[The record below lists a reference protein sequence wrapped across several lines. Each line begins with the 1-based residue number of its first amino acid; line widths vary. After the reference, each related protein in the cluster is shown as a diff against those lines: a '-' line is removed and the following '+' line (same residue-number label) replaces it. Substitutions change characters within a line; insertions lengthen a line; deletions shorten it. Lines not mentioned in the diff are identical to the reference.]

1 MDGYT
6 NGFKV
11 SVEPKIIFQFSAN
24 GKRGRIQNIRNEMAP
39 LWHMESAGAQK
50 DWQIGTNAHCASKK
64 GKIEIVKIV
73 TGCDYISH
81 TVHNNKILNWAACS
95 L

>member
-39 LWHMESAGAQK
+39 L
-50 DWQIGTNAHCASKK
+50 
-64 GKIEIVKIV
+64 
-73 TGCDYISH
+73 
-81 TVHNNKILNWAACS
+81 
-95 L
+95 